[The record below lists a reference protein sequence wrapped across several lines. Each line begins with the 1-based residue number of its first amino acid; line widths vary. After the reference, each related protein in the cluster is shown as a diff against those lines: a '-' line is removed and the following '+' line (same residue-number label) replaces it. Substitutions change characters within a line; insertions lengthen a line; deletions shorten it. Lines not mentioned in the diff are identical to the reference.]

1 MNEIK
6 ADFRKDVAKRLA
18 GVNVNRKLP
27 ENGLPSERVVEEIRD
42 HLSLGSYD
50 WKGGHVSGAVYHTN
64 DDIYRV
70 ACDAYA
76 LTAYTNPLHAD
87 VFPGINKMEA
97 EIVRMAINLFHG
109 DDKCCGTVTTGGTE
123 SIMMACKAFRDRA
136 YNKGISNPQMV
147 LATTAHTAFD
157 KAAQYLGISV
167 VTVPVNPDTLTVD
180 IDAVKKAIG
189 RRTCLIVGSAPNFP
203 YGTMDDIR
211 ALSNIALEYEIP
223 LHVDACL
230 GGFVACFMPDAG
242 YPVPDFDFRLPG
254 VASMSADTHKYGF
267 APKGTSVVLYRHEE
281 YRHGQYTVTTDWPG
295 GVYGSPTVNGSRAGG
310 SIAACWA
317 SMMYIGKNRYVEM
330 TREIL
335 QTTNYI
341 LEELRK
347 IKGIFIF
354 GKPATTVIAFGSKQF
369 DIFKMA
375 DLLHKKGWSLNALQ
389 FPSGIHICVTH
400 AHTAEGVAERF
411 VNDTRV
417 VAAECLKAGD
427 APVEGK
433 RWVEELARE
442 AQLWADQCRPPE
454 QLEEHDLCRD
464 LYSTTVGQCVA
475 SIVGEAPGLRPET
488 MVDIW
493 YMQRISYEGNFT
505 SYVPPVRSSQYYG
518 DFAQLV
524 WSRTYMVGC
533 GRSRFMAPWRGRL
546 RSVERLVCNF
556 APRGPVSFRA
566 LWTLGRPASICPPR
580 SRPDTHVPGLCSF
593 QNNLNDSDDKYN
605 KHSAEEHLLLNTVLE
620 VETNDTHDHIG
631 LFDEYYLKKV
641 AISNLSLNPTDMYKD
656 FVHTKDIIEDFELE
670 EQVNEKSTHS
680 FNVELENG
688 VTKKIEEKKKVRML
702 GRYKSFDLE
711 DLEDQN
717 TSKNLKNVQVE
728 ETTKFNELY
737 ADLEY
742 LDVEKIYDT
751 VTNDITL
758 KNDTE
763 DLRSNDKDGS
773 FKLETNTSNPLN
785 MTRLNQIIL
794 PNTTVF
800 SNQTTK
806 HDDLDD
812 YLADPET
819 FRQLQEAL
827 DRMENSLAGPVST
840 VGKVRRELRTLPP
853 NKTSINRS
861 KQNIMT
867 PEELQAEI
875 ERNRTLD
882 RGPMLNMVLK
892 YLPYLKPYEKTIMG
906 EVTSNSVARILPNV
920 LALLL
925 CL

>member
-1 MNEIK
+1 MRWLAVLMFSLQILTLPGSVNYCGARMCGHTDQHTFCRLSSPGLSCLGYIHAPLSHEDKSRIL
-6 ADFRKDVAKRLA
+6 ARLNRRRSDVA
-18 GVNVNRKLP
+18 
-27 ENGLPSERVVEEIRD
+27 
-42 HLSLGSYD
+42 LG
-50 WKGGHVSGAVYHTN
+50 
-64 DDIYRV
+64 
-70 ACDAYA
+70 
-76 LTAYTNPLHAD
+76 
-87 VFPGINKMEA
+87 
-97 EIVRMAINLFHG
+97 
-109 DDKCCGTVTTGGTE
+109 
-123 SIMMACKAFRDRA
+123 
-136 YNKGISNPQMV
+136 YN
-147 LATTAHTAFD
+147 
-157 KAAQYLGISV
+157 
-167 VTVPVNPDTLTVD
+167 
-180 IDAVKKAIG
+180 
-189 RRTCLIVGSAPNFP
+189 
-203 YGTMDDIR
+203 
-211 ALSNIALEYEIP
+211 
-223 LHVDACL
+223 
-230 GGFVACFMPDAG
+230 
-242 YPVPDFDFRLPG
+242 
-254 VASMSADTHKYGF
+254 
-267 APKGTSVVLYRHEE
+267 
-281 YRHGQYTVTTDWPG
+281 DWP
-295 GVYGSPTVNGSRAGG
+295 P
-310 SIAACWA
+310 AAD
-317 SMMYIGKNRYVEM
+317 M
-330 TREIL
+330 
-335 QTTNYI
+335 
-341 LEELRK
+341 
-347 IKGIFIF
+347 
-354 GKPATTVIAFGSKQF
+354 
-369 DIFKMA
+369 
-375 DLLHKKGWSLNALQ
+375 
-389 FPSGIHICVTH
+389 
-400 AHTAEGVAERF
+400 
-411 VNDTRV
+411 
-417 VAAECLKAGD
+417 LKL
-427 APVEGK
+427 
-433 RWVEELARE
+433 RWVEELSRE

-580 SRPDTHVPGLCSF
+580 SRPDSHLPGLCSF

-605 KHSAEEHLLLNTVLE
+605 KHTAEEHLLLDTLLE
-620 VETNDTHDHIG
+620 VEMNDTHDYIG
-631 LFDEYYLKKV
+631 LFDECYLKKV
-641 AISNLSLNPTDMYKD
+641 AISNLSLNPTDMYKG
-656 FVHTKDIIEDFELE
+656 FVHTSDIIEDFELE
-670 EQVNEKSTHS
+670 EQVNETSTQS
-680 FNVELENG
+680 FDTNIKNG
-688 VTKKIEEKKKVRML
+688 VTKKIEEKKKVRLL

-717 TSKNLKNVQVE
+717 TSKNLLKNVQVE
-728 ETTKFNELY
+728 ETTMIKELY

-742 LDVEKIYDT
+742 MDLEKIYDN
-751 VTNDITL
+751 VPNDIRF

-763 DLRSNDKDGS
+763 DLTSNDKEGS
-773 FKLETNTSNPLN
+773 FKLETDTSNPLN
-785 MTRLNQIIL
+785 MTRWNQIMV
-794 PNTTVF
+794 PNITVF

-806 HDDLDD
+806 SDDLDD

-827 DRMENSLAGPVST
+827 DRMETSLAGPVST

-853 NKTSINRS
+853 NKTSITRS

-906 EVTSNSVARILPNV
+906 EVTSNSARILPNV
-920 LALLL
+920 FALLL